1 MPFKGEE
8 KQKEFLAKV
17 QREEE
22 ENRAKLLADKL
33 GFHYLNLSFVP
44 IEQDALIIISRELS
58 ETAKAA
64 IINKE
69 AKLLQLVATSPDG
82 KEVQSLIADLEKNG
96 FIVKL
101 FVVSENSL
109 KKALSQYP
117 LREEVKEITG
127 MVKISGD
134 ALTRLKKEVVN
145 VKNLKETLENLFKAK
160 ASEIIEAI
168 LAGAL
173 INKASDVHFE
183 PEKDKIRIRLRL
195 DGVLEDIIFMPTTIY
210 QLVLNRVKL
219 LSGLKLNIHE
229 KAQDGRFSI
238 VSGGT
243 AAGEAG
249 TAVEI
254 RTSILPGAYGEN
266 IVMRVLDPGLI
277 KINLESLGIRED
289 DLKIIEKQL
298 EKPTGMVLTTGPTG
312 SGKTTTLYAFIKKI
326 LTPDIKIITIEDPI
340 EYHIEG
346 TSQTQIEPDKGYT
359 FENGLRSIVRQDPD
373 VILVGEIRDFETA
386 EIAMHAALTG
396 HLVFS
401 TLHTNDAVG
410 AIPRLID
417 LGVKPPVIAPAIN
430 LLMAQRL
437 LRKLCPKCALK
448 RNVNEEELQTFKKI
462 LANLPLRVEF
472 KTELT
477 NKTQIS
483 DAKGCGECH
492 NGYSGRIAVMELF
505 EITDEVERLILK
517 SPAEVELKEAAKKTG
532 MVTMAQDAVIKI
544 LRGITTV
551 EEVERVLG
559 SLE

>member
-1 MPFKGEE
+1 MKFQEE
-8 KQKEFLAKV
+8 KQKEFLIKV
-17 QREEE
+17 RHEEE
-22 ENRAKLLADKL
+22 ENRAKLLAEKL
-33 GFHYLNLSFVP
+33 GFPYLDLSFVQ
-44 IEQDALIIISRELS
+44 IEGDALVIISKELS
-58 ETAKAA
+58 EIAKAA

-69 AKLLQLVATSPDG
+69 AKLLQLVALNPDG

-96 FIVKL
+96 FIVKI
-101 FVVSENSL
+101 FVVSEKSL

-117 LREEVKEITG
+117 IREDIKEITG
-127 MVKISGD
+127 TVKIASD
-134 ALTRLKKEVVN
+134 ALIRFKKEIVNIKSLKKI
-145 VKNLKETLENLFKAK
+145 LENLFKAK
-160 ASEIIEAI
+160 ATEIIEAI

-183 PEKDKIRIRLRL
+183 PEKDKIRTRLRL
-195 DGVLEDIIFMPTTIY
+195 DGVLEDIIFMPAIIY
-210 QLVLNRVKL
+210 SLVLNRVKL

-238 VSGGT
+238 ISDNAT
-243 AAGEAG
+243 
-249 TAVEI
+249 VEI
-254 RTSILPGAYGEN
+254 RTSVLPGAYGEN
-266 IVMRVLDPGLI
+266 IVMRVLDPSMI
-277 KINLESLGIRED
+277 KIDLESLGIRED
-289 DLKIIEKQL
+289 DLKIIENQL
-298 EKPTGMVLTTGPTG
+298 QRPTGMILTTGPTG

-326 LTPDIKIITIEDPI
+326 LTPDAKVITIEDPI
-340 EYHIEG
+340 EYQVEG
-346 TSQTQIEPDKGYT
+346 ISQTQVEPDKGYT

-401 TLHTNDAVG
+401 TLHTNDAIG
-410 AIPRLID
+410 AVPRLID
-417 LGVKPPVIAPAIN
+417 LGVKPPVISPAIN

-448 RNVNEEELQTFKKI
+448 RNLSEEELQAFKKI
-462 LANLPLRVEF
+462 LANLPPRVGF
-472 KTELT
+472 KAELT
-477 NKTQIS
+477 NKTEVS
-483 DAKGCGECH
+483 DAKGCEECH

-544 LRGITTV
+544 LRGVTTV
-551 EEVERVLG
+551 EETERILG